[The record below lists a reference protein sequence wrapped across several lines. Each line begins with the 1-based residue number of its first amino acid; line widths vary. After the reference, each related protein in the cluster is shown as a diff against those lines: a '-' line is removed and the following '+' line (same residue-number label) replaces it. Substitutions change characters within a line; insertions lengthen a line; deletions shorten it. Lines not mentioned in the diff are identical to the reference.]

1 MSRTYSQLYSCVS
14 IVCVRVYARELD
26 RRFSPAGTT
35 PILDRLRHFTTTRGL
50 VFGGYGEASAD
61 VHGLISAAADARAE
75 QVWRPSGARSVSE
88 MRGFIIATMRRRVGL
103 RAVQEMARHRLSRM
117 HYIGVSRQVIQERPQ
132 RRAQTSPTIYDETY
146 FFLRAPAGERARGW
160 LGRRVRCGGGGG
172 VRVGVRRRV
181 CGCARVC
188 ECACV

>member
-1 MSRTYSQLYSCVS
+1 
-14 IVCVRVYARELD
+14 VCCLD

-50 VFGGYGEASAD
+50 VFGGYSEASAD

-146 FFLRAPAGERARGW
+146 FFAHQQGSARAGGW
-160 LGRRVRCGGGGG
+160 DG
-172 VRVGVRRRV
+172 
-181 CGCARVC
+181 A
-188 ECACV
+188 